1 MPRRRPSDTKARIQ
15 AVARELFA
23 QQGVQPTSLREI
35 ADRLGITK
43 AALYY
48 HFDSREALV
57 RSIIEPVLDEFDAF
71 IVAREGAP
79 RPEPR
84 VLLADYFELLFR
96 NRETLVMLVNDLAVL
111 GQLDLGARTLEWRRR
126 LMILLLGPEPPLAER
141 ARAIIAIGGMA

>member
-57 RSIIEPVLDEFDAF
+57 RSIIERPARNQLVASGKRVL
-71 IVAREGAP
+71 VCGAGGP
-79 RPEPR
+79 LPAENRTPACLLVIAGDR
-84 VLLADYFELLFR
+84 VLLFE
-96 NRETLVMLVNDLAVL
+96 
-111 GQLDLGARTLEWRRR
+111 
-126 LMILLLGPEPPLAER
+126 
-141 ARAIIAIGGMA
+141 